1 MRGPSLLR
9 GDDMEP
15 KWYISIWPF
24 DVSSK
29 HEKTIGPFSES
40 KAKTIFNEFVNY
52 SGRPATISL
61 EQGGVVVAE
70 KFV

>member
-1 MRGPSLLR
+1 MR
-9 GDDMEP
+9 GDDMKP
-15 KWYISIWPF
+15 KWYISILSF

-40 KAKTIFNEFVNY
+40 KAKMIFNEFVNY

-61 EQGGVVVAE
+61 ERGGVVIAE
-70 KFV
+70 KLV